1 MLVFGLRNQTTGFG
15 GTTSMRHMPTRIFAC
30 VALLAAH
37 TAIASP
43 GCRTISGFEQYLSQ
57 ARGVVVGDLHGT
69 VEAPA
74 FVASLVCNLA
84 HSGHPV
90 VLGLEYPVGE
100 QHYLDEFLRAPTDNP
115 QPALLSSP
123 FWNRS
128 MQDGRTSRAMFD
140 LLGSVRQQ
148 LRDGA
153 RIRVVAFDAPPPSAL
168 SGTPAFDARDKA
180 MADRL
185 RHELSNLSSGEI
197 PVIFAGNVHAR
208 KTKAF
213 QAVNA
218 PPGMENAEPLG
229 YRIRDL
235 QFLHLDIGYRG
246 GSLWTCDSPT
256 HCGVQVIGD
265 SRPAVASYSILP
277 SENRAYDAE
286 YYVGTVNASPP
297 AVKAK

>member
-1 MLVFGLRNQTTGFG
+1 
-15 GTTSMRHMPTRIFAC
+15 MRQMPRCIFVCA
-30 VALLAAH
+30 VLFAAH
-37 TAIASP
+37 TALASA

-90 VLGLEYPVGE
+90 VLGLEYPVDE
-100 QHYLDEFLRAPTDNP
+100 QHYLDEFLRSPTDNL

-128 MQDGRTSRAMFD
+128 TQDGRTSRAMFD

-148 LRDGA
+148 VREGA
-153 RIRVVAFDAPPPSAL
+153 RIRVVAFDARPITGL
-168 SGTPAFDARDKA
+168 SGTPAFDARDAA
-180 MADRL
+180 MAEHL
-185 RHELSNLSSGEI
+185 RHKLSNLRAGEI
-197 PVIFAGNVHAR
+197 PVIFTGNVHAR
-208 KTKAF
+208 KTKGLLAT
-213 QAVNA
+213 NA

-235 QFLHLDIGYRG
+235 KYLHLDIGYRG

-256 HCGVQVIGD
+256 HCGVQVIGE
-265 SRPAVASYSILP
+265 PGAAVATFAILP
-277 SENRAYDAE
+277 PAKPAYDAQ
-286 YYVGTVNASPP
+286 YFVGTVTASPP
-297 AVKAK
+297 AVTAK